1 MAADQIDLNNLA
13 AFFLSK
19 IGSKL
24 RADRPAVG
32 NYPIDETFV
41 LQINGSVSVGKDYQS
56 APTVAIPL
64 KATMALLLHRMG
76 FQREAAMKMI
86 LEIMTEALTIDEKA
100 SETFKD
106 QFEWMAEAEKM
117 IADTFAEKLPK
128 IDKSGPV
135 SVSGQVTLHHFPKGN
150 IAFTPQQLGK

>member
-1 MAADQIDLNNLA
+1 MADQINDLA

-24 RADRPAVG
+24 GATRPAVG
-32 NYPIDETFV
+32 NHTIDETFV
-41 LQINGSVSVGKDYQS
+41 LKIKGNINVGKDYQS

-64 KATMALLLHRMG
+64 KSTMALLLHRMG
-76 FQREAAMKMI
+76 FQREKAMELI
-86 LEIMTEALTIDEKA
+86 LEIMTIALTLDEKA

-117 IADTFAEKLPK
+117 IAETVAEKLPK

-135 SVSGQVTLHHFPKGN
+135 SVSGQVAIHHFPKGE
-150 IAFTPQQLGK
+150 IEFTPTQLRK